1 MALRAIVGSGWL
13 TPTPKLCAE
22 KKQNF
27 ARAVALALAL
37 LRARAREWS
46 QPDNTVVWAW
56 PK

>member
-13 TPTPKLCAE
+13 TPTPGLRAE

-27 ARAVALALAL
+27 ARAVALAL